1 MRGGK
6 ARAKESILSSRWT
19 EACRA
24 KKLNLDER
32 IAREFL
38 PHPVIENFVV
48 PCRIDVGCGT
58 TEASIC
64 VALSVK

>member
-38 PHPVIENFVV
+38 PHPVIEEFR
-48 PCRIDVGCGT
+48 C
-58 TEASIC
+58 S
-64 VALSVK
+64 LSD